1 MTSST
6 GDINRDRFCYRLSVN
21 YESDYG
27 THIDHLYVQEENLS
41 TVIAGLPAAIG
52 HDLKRFYHEIAE
64 ADGGPETRTFDYIKG
79 KLFNDDSQAQTM
91 AVAMEDFIRHP
102 GHNID
107 IEPRIGRFYPATLFN
122 SDRLKTNNPMIPL
135 RIVELMYEEILVNT
149 SHALCNYNTS
159 VTLERLHLPME
170 DIALDTQTLSARHI
184 PDFMTG
190 PGMQL
195 RYEDRATDFFSDD
208 PYSRADDTLDS
219 EFYSRPRHINHLDTA
234 AQAQLKSVYKEL
246 IPADSEVLDLMSSIN
261 SHIDERLDIQKLTG
275 LGLNKE
281 ELEAN
286 PVLDEI
292 VIHDINQDQ
301 RLPFDDASFDS
312 VVCSLSIEY
321 ITKPSILFDEVARI
335 LRPGGRFIISFSNRW
350 FPTKAVQ
357 VWNNLHDFERIGLVM
372 EHFIESAHFG
382 EINTYSLRGVPRPV
396 DDKHNIPLSDP
407 IYAVWA
413 NRE

>member
-1 MTSST
+1 MTPST
-6 GDINRDRFCYRLSVN
+6 GDAHSDGFCYRLSVN

-27 THIDHLYVQEENLS
+27 NHIDYLYIQEENLA
-41 TVIAGLPAAIG
+41 TVVEGLPAAISR
-52 HDLKRFYHEIAE
+52 DLKTFHHEIIKAGGSTE
-64 ADGGPETRTFDYIKG
+64 ARTFDYIKG
-79 KLFNDDSQAQTM
+79 KLFNDDNQVQTIP
-91 AVAMEDFIRHP
+91 VAMEDFIRHP
-102 GHNID
+102 GHNIN

-122 SDRLKTNNPMIPL
+122 SDRLKTNNPMVPL
-135 RIVELMYEEILVNT
+135 RVVELMYEEILVNT

-159 VTLERLHLPME
+159 VTLERLHLPRQDLPLE
-170 DIALDTQTLSARHI
+170 ARTLSARQI

-261 SHIDERLDIQKLTG
+261 SHIDERLDIKKLTG

-286 PVLDEI
+286 PLLDEI

-301 RLPFDDASFDS
+301 RLPFDDASFDT
-312 VVCSLSIEY
+312 VICSLSIEY
-321 ITKPSILFDEVARI
+321 ITQPSILFDEVARI
-335 LRPGGRFIISFSNRW
+335 LRPGGRFIIGFSNRW

-357 VWNNLHDFERIGLVM
+357 VWNNLHDFERIGLIM
-372 EHFIESAHFG
+372 EYFIESAHFG
-382 EINTYSLRGVPRPV
+382 DIDTCTYRGLARPV

-413 NRE
+413 NRA